1 MVLITSSYFGT
12 YKTRLP
18 NMGRPAVCCL
28 FGLWQAYK
36 AAGFIFPMMPINLMM
51 DMAEA
56 INAEAAFKI
65 FSNNL
70 SFPNVALLSV
80 IHSWSDN
87 ADVLNVTDRI
97 YCCIPFIYGGTQ
109 MNVPPYVRSPVSF
122 PPNYVLYSSNISP

>member
-1 MVLITSSYFGT
+1 
-12 YKTRLP
+12 
-18 NMGRPAVCCL
+18 MGHPTICCL
-28 FGLWQAYK
+28 SRVWQAYK

-80 IHSWSDN
+80 IHSWSNNVDI
-87 ADVLNVTDRI
+87 LNVTDRI
-97 YCCIPFIYGGTQ
+97 YYCIPFIYGRTQ
-109 MNVPPYVRSPVSF
+109 MNVPSKDTM
-122 PPNYVLYSSNISP
+122 

>member
-1 MVLITSSYFGT
+1 
-12 YKTRLP
+12 
-18 NMGRPAVCCL
+18 
-28 FGLWQAYK
+28 
-36 AAGFIFPMMPINLMM
+36 
-51 DMAEA
+51 MAEA

-97 YCCIPFIYGGTQ
+97 YCCIPFIYDRTE
-109 MNVPPYVRSPVSF
+109 MNIQPENTLPDSSPIQHGPPSAPWNAPAEYFHSF
-122 PPNYVLYSSNISP
+122 T

>member
-1 MVLITSSYFGT
+1 
-12 YKTRLP
+12 
-18 NMGRPAVCCL
+18 MGRPAVCCL

-87 ADVLNVTDRI
+87 ADVLNAIDRI
-97 YCCIPFIYGGTQ
+97 YCCIPFIYGRIA
-109 MNVPPYVRSPVSF
+109 VKALVVIYPA
-122 PPNYVLYSSNISP
+122 